1 MTLRLREHSGAL
13 ADLREAAIWYEEESP
28 GLGDDF
34 IAAIDDALERI
45 RQFPTLAPL
54 YTQGEDG
61 SPIRSKKVAVF
72 PYRVIYCVS
81 DNTVLILAYAHHRRS
96 PTYWQD
102 RLGS

>member
-13 ADLREAAIWYEEESP
+13 ADLREAAIWYEEEGP

-34 IAAIDDALERI
+34 IAAIDDALQRI
-45 RQFPTLAPL
+45 LQFPTLAPL
-54 YTQGEDG
+54 YAESDNGPQ
-61 SPIRSKKVAVF
+61 IRSTQVAVF

-81 DNTVLILAYAHHRRS
+81 DSTVFILAYTHHRRS

-102 RLGS
+102 RLDS